1 MKVIINGK
9 EKKLKDGATLKN
21 AMSGQPYVKGT
32 MVSVYMSEEKVTKE
46 TSDFEIITNRG
57 VMVLHLMDTPAA
69 EVWRQAVALKDNELT
84 ARWVTQNLSAFG
96 SFPTDLDV
104 DRDTYL
110 YKMYDCFLSLGGF
123 DNQTTYMM
131 IAKDT
136 HKGSYGAGHA
146 LIGRITVGRHLLGM
160 FREGDSIIG
169 VRPLISE
176 TSTENVI
183 VTDDMSFPLE
193 EGYRIETAVAIDLDH
208 ESPEAAEHVLVM
220 SSEGTIRVSED
231 SGSYITC
238 SEDLDIDMPAE
249 HCGVRDRGTVAVR
262 NTGLGSGRIF
272 VYRDRR
278 QMSPAHNTAGQVV
291 SGNVIVSRVKAG
303 QSFTVVTNPPRARA
317 VGMTQKEGEEFLAKA
332 GIKAVRT
339 GDVSDDAIIVEQSPE
354 HTMAALSAGEVEV
367 LGVPRDKVFRIKLDK
382 DVDDRRSYNY
392 FRKVTGLN
400 HKRIGSMKVQ
410 FTFEGLPM
418 VTFYGDEMRGK
429 NLFPLQPFKKVKR
442 GDIGLT
448 NQVRPHCGLIGI
460 RLEDS
465 KEFGPTGE
473 ESYGTNIIGKFVDD
487 LDRLMDGLEDDDVV
501 YITEEKI

>member
-176 TSTENVI
+176 TST
-183 VTDDMSFPLE
+183 
-193 EGYRIETAVAIDLDH
+193 A
-208 ESPEAAEHVLVM
+208 
-220 SSEGTIRVSED
+220 
-231 SGSYITC
+231 
-238 SEDLDIDMPAE
+238 
-249 HCGVRDRGTVAVR
+249 
-262 NTGLGSGRIF
+262 
-272 VYRDRR
+272 
-278 QMSPAHNTAGQVV
+278 
-291 SGNVIVSRVKAG
+291 
-303 QSFTVVTNPPRARA
+303 
-317 VGMTQKEGEEFLAKA
+317 
-332 GIKAVRT
+332 
-339 GDVSDDAIIVEQSPE
+339 
-354 HTMAALSAGEVEV
+354 
-367 LGVPRDKVFRIKLDK
+367 
-382 DVDDRRSYNY
+382 
-392 FRKVTGLN
+392 
-400 HKRIGSMKVQ
+400 
-410 FTFEGLPM
+410 
-418 VTFYGDEMRGK
+418 
-429 NLFPLQPFKKVKR
+429 
-442 GDIGLT
+442 
-448 NQVRPHCGLIGI
+448 
-460 RLEDS
+460 
-465 KEFGPTGE
+465 
-473 ESYGTNIIGKFVDD
+473 
-487 LDRLMDGLEDDDVV
+487 
-501 YITEEKI
+501 